1 MKMPIC
7 GYAIRKTG
15 FANHTVIGM
24 RVEDRGKARAVC
36 NYGHM
41 ACCYIY
47 IKDDEVYVGQTR
59 YFDSRLRSY
68 FRNTKYKDG
77 HLFLLVADKD
87 FDPIAEVDGDPL
99 GRENF
104 GEEWLQQLEH
114 MFIHHFKECCWGTN
128 YKLENS
134 KSETPSVGSPKKD
147 ADFHAAFKAFRRT
160 LLGFSFPLNTS
171 TPKISQQTNILYTQN
186 LSDDKFYQITVDL
199 DTRSKLLRVRER
211 SIGINQDNA
220 AHYQYKKLQRLL
232 KREKKC
238 IGKDKK
244 LHVRKPWTALKL
256 QEIVGAMS
264 NSAGPLVW
272 YQFENDKELEYFQT
286 NPSHL
291 NTKQPLSKEDLDLI
305 MRGPK
310 DG

>member
-1 MKMPIC
+1 MRLPRC
-7 GYAIRKTG
+7 GFAIRKTG

-24 RVEDRGKARAVC
+24 RVENRGDARKVC

-41 ACCYIY
+41 ACCYIF

-68 FRNTKYKDG
+68 FRNTKYKNG

-87 FDPIAEVDGDPL
+87 FAPIAEVDGDPL

-147 ADFHAAFKAFRRT
+147 AEFQAAFKEFRKT
-160 LLGFSFPLNTS
+160 LGVLGFPLNRS
-171 TPKISQQTNILYTQN
+171 TPKIPQKTEILYTQN
-186 LSDDKFYQITVDL
+186 LSEGKFYQITVDL
-199 DTRSKLLRVRER
+199 DIRSKLLRVRTG
-211 SIGINQDNA
+211 SVGINQDNA

-232 KREKKC
+232 KRERKC
-238 IGKDKK
+238 IGDGKK
-244 LHVRKPWTALKL
+244 LRVQKPWTALRL

-264 NSAGPLVW
+264 NSAGPLAW
-272 YQFENDKELEYFQT
+272 YQFDNDEELEQFHN
-286 NPSHL
+286 NPSYL
-291 NTKQPLSKEDLDLI
+291 NTKQPQTKEALKQKMKRDW
-305 MRGPK
+305 
-310 DG
+310 

>member
-15 FANHTVIGM
+15 YLNHAVIAM
-24 RVEDRGKARAVC
+24 RVEDRGKAKKAC

-68 FRNTKYKDG
+68 FRNTKYKNG
-77 HLFLLVADKD
+77 HLFLLIADKD

-99 GRENF
+99 GRHNF
-104 GEEWLQQLEH
+104 AEEWLQQLEH
-114 MFIHHFKECCWGTN
+114 TFIHHFKECCWGTN
-128 YKLENS
+128 YNLENS

-147 ADFHAAFKAFRRT
+147 ADFQAAFKAFRKT
-160 LLGFSFPLNTS
+160 LLGLGFPLNKR
-171 TPKISQQTNILYTQN
+171 TPKIPQETEILFTQN
-186 LSDDKFYQITVDL
+186 LSEGKFYKITVDL
-199 DTRSKLLRVRER
+199 DTWSKLLRVREG
-211 SIGINQDNA
+211 SVGINKDNA

-238 IGKDKK
+238 LGDGEK
-244 LHVRKPWTALKL
+244 LLVQKPWTALKL

-264 NSAGPLVW
+264 NSAGPLTW
-272 YQFENDKELEYFQT
+272 YQFDNDEELEQFCTYAT
-286 NPSHL
+286 PLYS
-291 NTKQPLSKEDLDLI
+291 KKPLSKDAIKQLMKRDW
-305 MRGPK
+305 
-310 DG
+310 